1 MALRA
6 TVHKARLT
14 VSDTDRGHY
23 AEHVLT
29 VARHPSETDE
39 RMMVRVVAFAL
50 YASDGLAFGRGLSDV
65 DDPDLIE
72 RDLTGRIARWIEVGL
87 PDERAVLKACGKADR
102 VVVVAYGHNVNR
114 WWDGVRAGL
123 ARARN
128 LTVLQLANDDTK
140 ALERLADRQMTIEAT
155 IQEGLV
161 WFAVGNETIQTQ
173 PVVLQATA

>member
-6 TVHKARLT
+6 TVHKAGLT
-14 VSDTDRGHY
+14 ISDTDRGYY
-23 AEHVLT
+23 ATHALT

-39 RMMVRVVAFAL
+39 RMMVRLVAFAL
-50 YASDGLAFGRGLSDV
+50 FASDALAFGRGLSDV
-65 DDPDLIE
+65 DDPDLVD

-87 PDERAVLKACGKADR
+87 PDERAILKACGKADR

-114 WWDGVRAGL
+114 WWDGVRSGVE
-123 ARARN
+123 RARN

-155 IQEGLV
+155 IQEGLL
-161 WFAVGNETIQTQ
+161 WFAVGQETIQLQ
-173 PVVLQATA
+173 PTVLKAAD